1 VVYACTGGACALET
15 GRRFVTERGKKK
27 KKKTEPKFKPRP
39 HCLGKNRKSRVICLN
54 ANWTGNLMGFL
65 FEDRESRE
73 GKDLTGTVGMKN
85 KFWHLSLGRIKLPT
99 SPHYC
104 LLLQQ
109 ARKVVQMSLFFE
121 QTLENKQL
129 MLAKISVYTCVSC
142 FVFSTEN

>member
-1 VVYACTGGACALET
+1 
-15 GRRFVTERGKKK
+15 
-27 KKKTEPKFKPRP
+27 
-39 HCLGKNRKSRVICLN
+39 
-54 ANWTGNLMGFL
+54 MGFL